1 MEIQSSV
8 CWYASRRGTQ
18 GTLLH
23 HEIPS
28 ARSEGCLGLRTS
40 SMRSCHKSII
50 NLTWFL
56 DIEVFSAKTF
66 LSDCGEI
73 LDTRM
78 ASEVDTGLPDLG
90 VAEFQAQVV
99 KWDRLE
105 GSPVKLNPI
114 PDVKVGFPTGI
125 SPHGEPPLI

>member
-1 MEIQSSV
+1 
-8 CWYASRRGTQ
+8 
-18 GTLLH
+18 
-23 HEIPS
+23 
-28 ARSEGCLGLRTS
+28 
-40 SMRSCHKSII
+40 MRSCHRSRT

-56 DIEVFSAKTF
+56 DIEAFSAKTF

-99 KWDRLE
+99 KRDRFE
-105 GSPVKLNPI
+105 GSPVKLNPV
-114 PDVKVGFPTGI
+114 PDIKVGFPTSV